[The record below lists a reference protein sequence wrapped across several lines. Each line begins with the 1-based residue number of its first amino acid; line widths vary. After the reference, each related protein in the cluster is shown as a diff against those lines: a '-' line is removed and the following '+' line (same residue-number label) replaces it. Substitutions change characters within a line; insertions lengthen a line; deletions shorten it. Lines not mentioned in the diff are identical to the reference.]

1 MTRLTGRILWTIAA
15 LAIVVAAAEV
25 AEAQREGGRRGG
37 GRGGFGRG
45 GGFNLSAV
53 DLAAAEEVQ
62 AALNLTDEQKQKV
75 EEIEDQLRED
85 RRDLFQQGG
94 GGDFRAMQ
102 EEREKLNQE
111 AAAKLAEV
119 LDETQQKRLMG
130 IRIQV
135 NGASSLF
142 EEEVAKELA
151 ITEDQKSTLAD
162 IQDSNREA
170 AREAFQDFQD
180 LSREE
185 RNAKFQ
191 ELRTEG
197 DKKLLAALTSDQ
209 QAQFKALQGDP
220 VEIDMSQFRRGFGG
234 RGDGRGRRD
243 RDRDNDGAD
252 NDRGV

>member
-1 MTRLTGRILWTIAA
+1 LWAVAA
-15 LAIVVAAAEV
+15 LAILVAAAEV
-25 AEAQREGGRRGG
+25 AEAQLEGGRRGR

-45 GGFNLSAV
+45 GGFNVSAV

-75 EEIEDQLRED
+75 EGIQDQLRDD
-85 RRDLFQQGG
+85 RRDLFEQGG

-102 EEREKLNQE
+102 EDREKLNQE

-142 EEEVAKELA
+142 EEAVAKELG
-151 ITEDQKSTLAD
+151 ITEDQKSSLAE

-170 AREAFQDFQD
+170 ARDAFQDFQD

-185 RNAKFQ
+185 RMAKFE

-209 QAQFKALQGDP
+209 QTQYEALKGDP
-220 VEIDMSQFRRGFGG
+220 VEIDRSQFQRGFGG
-234 RGDGRGRRD
+234 RGRGGRD
-243 RDRDNDGAD
+243 RDRDNDGGD